1 MYWSYCWI
9 EQKTCSSSI
18 IFPEFLRTRS
28 HCPTEKRSEMALVL
42 EAETVGNLLD
52 GEGGGQQ
59 QRLGLSDQAI
69 RDVVARRPPCHL
81 FHHVG
86 DIDGRKMQRIGV
98 PLDVVVLV
106 TMHVDQREK
115 LPGQL
120 LGARKR
126 FLGGETVGMEFI
138 KKGRERLDELYYGC
152 PPFLRFLLHQ
162 DLHEVKI
169 VHDGLHACF
178 VKLRGRTGVGVL

>member
-9 EQKTCSSSI
+9 EQKTCSRSI
-18 IFPEFLRTRS
+18 ISPEFLRTRS

-42 EAETVGNLLD
+42 EAESVGNLLD

-59 QRLGLSDQAI
+59 HRLGLSNQAI
-69 RDVVARRPPCHL
+69 RDVVASRLPRHL

-86 DIDGRKMQRIGV
+86 DIDGRKMQCIGV

-115 LPGQL
+115 LPSQL
-120 LGARKR
+120 LGARER
-126 FLGGETVGMEFI
+126 FLGRETVGMEFI
-138 KKGRERLDELYYGC
+138 EERRERLDEFYYGC
-152 PPFLRFLLHQ
+152 PPLLGFLLH
-162 DLHEVKI
+162 
-169 VHDGLHACF
+169 
-178 VKLRGRTGVGVL
+178 